1 LGLSRLEL
9 CIATLKVL
17 AVQGSAELTQIVRK
31 MDFGLSEPKEHLIF
45 LMKMGLIRQRTTD
58 SRIVYSITTKGIR
71 VLVYFKELN
80 EKLPIA
86 RKCRNVH

>member
-17 AVQGSAELTQIVRK
+17 AVQGSAELTQIVRR
-31 MDFGLSEPKEHLIF
+31 MDFSLSESEEHLIF
-45 LMKMGLIRQRTTD
+45 LRKMGLIRQRATD
-58 SRIVYSITTKGIR
+58 GKVVYSITTKGIR

-86 RKCRNVH
+86 RKCRNAH

>member
-17 AVQGSAELTQIVRK
+17 AVQGSAELTQIVRR
-31 MDFGLSEPKEHLIF
+31 MDFGLSEPEEHLIF
-45 LMKMGLIRQRTTD
+45 LMKMGLIRQRATGG
-58 SRIVYSITTKGIR
+58 RIVYSITTKGIR
-71 VLVYFKELN
+71 ALVYFKELN

-86 RKCRNVH
+86 RKCRNAH